1 MQNSH
6 RTFNLR
12 LNDLFGRIMEQ
23 GWRKQ
28 VRRCRYLLSLIV
40 LSISLV
46 ACGTLEGPSPAI
58 PQTSEKPAGGATK
71 AKESN
76 GSRSNEIVVLEPVA
90 SGVTVYSNE
99 DAAIDASNATEGY
112 VMVKYTGSAAK
123 VRMLIETPAKNTYN
137 YLMDLDGQYDVYPLS
152 EGSGTYKIGVYENLH
167 DDQYAAAFTQS
178 VSVNLKDEYSMFL
191 YPNAYVDFNANSAA
205 VKKGQELA
213 SGASTDL
220 EVVENVYH
228 YIIENV
234 TYDYDKA
241 ETVQSGYLPKVD
253 DTLATCTG
261 ICFDYA
267 SLMGAMLRSQG
278 IPTRLEIGYAGTQYH
293 AWISVYTAE
302 QGWIDSVIQFD
313 GTQWTLMDPTLG
325 SYANTSTVKKFRE
338 DDSYYQLKYKY

>member
-1 MQNSH
+1 MRQ
-6 RTFNLR
+6 
-12 LNDLFGRIMEQ
+12 
-23 GWRKQ
+23 
-28 VRRCRYLLSLIV
+28 CRYLLSLIV
-40 LSISLV
+40 LSISLA
-46 ACGTLEGPSPAI
+46 ACGTLEGPSSSVS
-58 PQTSEKPAGGATK
+58 QSTEKPSSGVTK

-76 GSRSNEIVVLEPVA
+76 GNRSNSITVLEPVA
-90 SGVTVYSNE
+90 SGVQVYSNE
-99 DAAIDASNATEGY
+99 DASIDASNAEEGY

-178 VSVNLKDEYSMFL
+178 VSVKLKDEYSMFL
-191 YPNAYVDFNANSAA
+191 YPNAYVNFNENSAA

-213 SGASTDL
+213 SGAATDL

-228 YIIENV
+228 YITENI
-234 TYDYDKA
+234 TYDYNKA
-241 ETVQSGYLPKVD
+241 ETVQSGYIPKVD
-253 DTLATCTG
+253 DTLATGTG

-293 AWISVYTAE
+293 AWISVYTDE
-302 QGWIDSVIQFD
+302 TGWIDSVIQFD
-313 GTQWTLMDPTLG
+313 GTRWTLMDPTLG
-325 SYANTSTVKKFRE
+325 SYANTSTIKKFRE
-338 DDSYYQLKYKY
+338 DNGYYQLKFKY